1 MKLDRRLR
9 YYYLRFIRLRGEP
22 HELAL
27 GMAFGALTGMMPI
40 LPFQSVTAIA
50 LAVFFKASKIT
61 AALGT
66 WISNPLNWY
75 LLYFYNY
82 KLGVYLLGLKA
93 DNSAFASIMNSIKT
107 NEEALVIAGKILH
120 AGGTMVAAFLIGGLV
135 MGAITAPPTYYI
147 FLYIFKRLRAWRRSK
162 KKALEPAGSGQ
173 Q

>member
-1 MKLDRRLR
+1 
-9 YYYLRFIRLRGEP
+9 
-22 HELAL
+22 
-27 GMAFGALTGMMPI
+27 MAFGTLTGMMPI

-82 KLGVYLLGLKA
+82 KLGAYLLGLKS
-93 DNSAFASIMNSIKT
+93 DNSTFTSIMHSINA
-107 NEEALVIAGKILH
+107 NEEALVIAGKIFH

-147 FLYIFKRLRAWRRSK
+147 FLFIFKRIRTWRRSRK
-162 KKALEPAGSGQ
+162 KVSKLSRSGKQ
-173 Q
+173 